1 MRVAV
6 AGAGGHAKVVAD
18 ALLLRGESDLIGF
31 FDDDR
36 ELWGRRIFGYPVMG
50 PVAAWSTHA
59 IDRLVIAVGNN
70 HRRKLLFERLV
81 TSGAVLM
88 TVVHPSAIIGRDVIF
103 GVGAVVLGGVL
114 VNAGS
119 TIADNVILNTACSI
133 DHDNHIDAHSHIGPG
148 VHTAGDVRIGEG
160 AFLGV
165 GANVLPA
172 VSVGAWSIVGAGAV
186 VTRNVEDHAKVA
198 GNPARNLKSR

>member
-18 ALLLRGESDLIGF
+18 ALLLRGDGNLIGF

-36 ELWGRRIFGYPVMG
+36 ALWGRRIFGCPVIG
-50 PVAAWSTHA
+50 PVAAWSDHP
-59 IDRLVIAVGNN
+59 IDSLVIAVGNN
-70 HRRKLLFERLV
+70 SRRKHLFEQL
-81 TSGAVLM
+81 TASGAALM
-88 TVVHPSAIIGRDVIF
+88 TVVHPSAIVGREVTF
-103 GVGAVVLGGVL
+103 GLGAVVLAGVV

-119 TIADNVILNTACSI
+119 IIAENVILNTACSI
-133 DHDNHIDAHSHIGPG
+133 DHDNQVAAHAHVGPG

-165 GANVLPA
+165 GASVLPA

-186 VTRNVEDHAKVA
+186 VTQDVEDRAKVA
-198 GNPARNLKSR
+198 GCPARHLESR